1 MANGHG
7 GAREGA
13 GRITPKSE
21 DSKQIDYWKAR
32 HEQAKALAAERENAV
47 AEGQLLDKDHVA
59 AAAATAMATFVQHGR
74 ALPDTLERTHGL
86 APAVVEAISKSMDS
100 ALSALADDL
109 KALAEMGKP

>member
-13 GRITPKSE
+13 GILNTSSE
-21 DSKQIDYWKAR
+21 RKQLDYWKIR
-32 HEQAKALAAERENAV
+32 HEQAKVAAAERENSV
-47 AEGQLLDKDHVA
+47 AAGALLARDHVA
-59 AAAATAMATFVQHGR
+59 AASATAMSTFVQHVR

-86 APAVVEAISKSMDS
+86 SPLVVEAISASLDG

-109 KALAEMGKP
+109 KALSEMGVQ